1 LIEVVASPI
10 SNKFDSI
17 LLAFLSGAFK
27 NKFCLLFGAAVAAM
41 LVLVVIVVPTH
52 MSVFNEKRMFLS
64 RSSQP
69 LDGNAKKESEI
80 HVV

>member
-1 LIEVVASPI
+1 LIEVVASLI

-41 LVLVVIVVPTH
+41 LVLVVPTH